1 MNHWSLLMIN
11 NKFQQ
16 STYCFRCLERCHILR
31 RSIVFGFNWFV
42 NHILAVWHQYFW
54 PVATHLALV
63 ALSACPAQ
71 GQAIAVKLPLWGLA
85 TTAMA
90 HTSVVDSHIRSPCWD
105 WPILS
110 KRNVPTVIIQD
121 RQHENKWFWTLQIW
135 EMDQFELIYLTER
148 ILFLL
153 IRLIGF
159 VLVSY

>member
-1 MNHWSLLMIN
+1 MIN
-11 NKFQQ
+11 NKFQL

-31 RSIVFGFNWFV
+31 RSIVFRFNWFV

-54 PVATHLALV
+54 PVASHLAFV
-63 ALSACPAQ
+63 AFIACPAQ
-71 GQAIAVKLPLWGLA
+71 RNAVAVQLPLWRLA
-85 TTAMA
+85 WSAMA

-121 RQHENKWFWTLQIW
+121 WQHKNKCFWTGQIW
-135 EMDQFELIYLTER
+135 EMDQFELICLTER